1 VILVEIIY
9 RMRGQ
14 TRRVRKIPRVVV
26 QTAKESIAPRVVSLL
41 KRQIDGYDYRFFNDD
56 DILTFFKEC
65 PDRQFPQIAE
75 VFQGFT
81 RGEHKAD
88 LFRYYYLYKKGGVYI
103 DSDLMLYD
111 PLEEILG
118 KNTFVCAWDIKH
130 RGAAFNGFIAAV
142 PGHPIVRAALKR
154 LYMMPDRVL
163 VKAYL
168 AACKDLGTII
178 SEFKGPI
185 KMLVEVKVVSDKSC
199 EIIDPD
205 TGKISLIHYY
215 EGPVSQKLSRV

>member
-1 VILVEIIY
+1 
-9 RMRGQ
+9 MRGQ
-14 TRRVRKIPRVVV
+14 TRRSRKIPHVVV
-26 QTAKESIAPRVVSLL
+26 QTAKEPIAPRVISLL
-41 KRQIDGYDYRFFNDD
+41 KRQISGYDYRFFDD
-56 DILTFFKEC
+56 EDILEFFKKN

-81 RGEHKAD
+81 VGPHKAD

-111 PLEEILG
+111 PLNEIVG
-118 KNTFVCAWDIKH
+118 KNTFVSAWDIKH

-142 PGHPIVRAALKR
+142 PRHPIIAAALKK
-154 LYMMPDRVL
+154 LYTTRDSRL
-163 VKAYL
+163 VKDYL

-178 SEFKGPI
+178 SEFRGVGA
-185 KMLVEVKVVSDKSC
+185 KMLVEVRVVSGKSC

-205 TGKISLIHYY
+205 TGRISLVHYY
-215 EGPVSQKLSRV
+215 DSPIPGRKN